1 MRDFF
6 NVSSVN
12 LLEGSIVKM
21 EEKRETSFCI
31 DCLSI
36 EELGFILRFV
46 KSKPDWHLEL
56 IS

>member
-36 EELGFILRFV
+36 EEFGFILRFV